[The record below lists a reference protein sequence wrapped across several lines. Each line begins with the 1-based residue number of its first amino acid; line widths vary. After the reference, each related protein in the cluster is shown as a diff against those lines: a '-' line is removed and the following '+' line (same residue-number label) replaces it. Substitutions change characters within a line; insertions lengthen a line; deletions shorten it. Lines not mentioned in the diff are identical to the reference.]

1 MKSFLVWFAVSTTQ
15 KLSYLIFLIYPH
27 LDIEGE
33 AGAEEACVVLEVGV
47 NDDK

>member
-1 MKSFLVWFAVSTTQ
+1 MVCSKYNSKI
-15 KLSYLIFLIYPH
+15 KLFDLLIYPH